1 MNDKFAFRLITVVS
15 IVVFVVVCILQAKV
29 FTLFPDVTS
38 IPSWVFFLPKLN
50 AIINGTCTI
59 LLLISL
65 YQIKNRNIS
74 AHKSLNILAFVLS
87 SLFLVS
93 YIIFHAT
100 GIQTTYGGTGSI
112 RYFYYFILITH
123 IILAAIVLPLVL
135 LSFYSGLSLNVARHR
150 KLVRW
155 SYPIW
160 LYVTVTG
167 VIVYIMISPYYTF

>member
-1 MNDKFAFRLITVVS
+1 MNDKVIFRLIAAVS
-15 IVVFVVVCILQAKV
+15 VVVFVVVCILQAKLITV
-29 FTLFPDVTS
+29 FPEGAVV
-38 IPSWVFFLPKLN
+38 PSWVYFLPKLN
-50 AIINGTCTI
+50 AILNGTCSV

-65 YQIKNRNIS
+65 YQIKKRNIQ
-74 AHKSLNILAFVLS
+74 AHKTINIVTFILS
-87 SLFLVS
+87 SMFLVS

-100 GIQTTYGGTGSI
+100 GIKTTYGGEGLI
-112 RYFYYFILITH
+112 RYIYYFILITH

-135 LSFYSGLSLNVARHR
+135 LSFYSGLRMNVLRHR

-167 VIVYIMISPYYTF
+167 VIVYVMISPFYTF